1 MDERGMD
8 LWRQISDTLIREIGD
23 GVFAFGAKLPASADL
38 AARFGVNRHTVLKAL
53 AHLQSEGLLRIER
66 GRGTFVAENPIQFRL
81 GAQNWFEQNLLEAKR
96 IPTRRVLAVAEMPG
110 PETIATALQIEVG
123 APTVLVMLLGE
134 ANGCPFY
141 HGSHY
146 FPTSRLPGIA
156 EIFRSFG
163 TLPSNKIVFADILS
177 AAGCKEFKRGT
188 IRLRSRRPSRDEAR
202 HLEMAPSDHVLQ
214 TEITLVDSEE
224 VPVTHAFSCYSSRR
238 VELVLES

>member
-1 MDERGMD
+1 MDQRGMD
-8 LWRQISDTLIREIGD
+8 LWRQISDTLTREIGD
-23 GVFAFGAKLPASADL
+23 GVFAFGAKLPASSEL

-53 AHLQSEGLLRIER
+53 AHLQSEGLLRVER

-81 GAQNWFEQNLLEAKR
+81 GAQNWFEQNLLEANR
-96 IPTRRVLAVAEMPG
+96 LPTRRVLAVTEMPS
-110 PETIATALQIEVG
+110 PEHIASALRVEVG
-123 APTVLVMLLGE
+123 APAVLVVLLGE
-134 ANGCPFY
+134 ADGCPFY

-146 FPTSRLPGIA
+146 FPASRFPRIA
-156 EIFRSFG
+156 QVFRSFG
-163 TLPSNKIVFADILS
+163 TLPTNKIVFADILS

-188 IRLRSRRPSRDEAR
+188 IRVRSRRPSGDEAR

-214 TEITLVDSEE
+214 TEITLVDSQE